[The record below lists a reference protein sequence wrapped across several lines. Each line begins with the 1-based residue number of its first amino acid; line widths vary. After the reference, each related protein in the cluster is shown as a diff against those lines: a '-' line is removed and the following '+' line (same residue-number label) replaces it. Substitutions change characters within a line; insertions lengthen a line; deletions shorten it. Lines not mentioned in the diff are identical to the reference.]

1 MNVLKE
7 LLSRSNITFSEM
19 HFSIEN
25 STNEMDTTIFVSLY
39 SISDGGFYSLLVQN
53 LITYIM

>member
-19 HFSIEN
+19 LFSIEN